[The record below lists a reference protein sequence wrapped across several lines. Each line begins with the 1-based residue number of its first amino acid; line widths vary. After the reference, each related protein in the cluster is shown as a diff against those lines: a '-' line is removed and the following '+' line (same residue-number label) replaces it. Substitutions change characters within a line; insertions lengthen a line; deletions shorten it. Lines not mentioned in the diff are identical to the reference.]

1 MGLVMSINNLL
12 DIIQDLPELIIPGG
26 KQIFRQ
32 GDSCG
37 QYFILVEGCV
47 HVYTRSVNGKEVS
60 LYRVTPG
67 GMCVLTTA
75 SLIGK
80 TPFPAEAVAE
90 SPLRLRTV
98 TKKKFDELVGSS
110 GAFRDFV
117 FKDFGVRINS
127 LIKTIQQLALE
138 TIEQRLAKYL
148 LMQPGGAINITHHEL
163 AVEIGSAREVVS
175 RHLKRLEK
183 GCLVSL
189 GRGVIE
195 VLDRERLHGLI

>member
-1 MGLVMSINNLL
+1 VPSNELQQ
-12 DIIQDLPELIIPGG
+12 IIQKLPEQVVPEAQ
-26 KQIFRQ
+26 QIFYQ
-32 GDSCG
+32 GAACD
-37 QYFILVEGCV
+37 QYFILTEGCV

-60 LYRVTPG
+60 LYRVAPG

-110 GAFRDFV
+110 DAFRNFV
-117 FKDFGVRINS
+117 FKDFGERINS

-148 LMQPGGAINITHHEL
+148 LMQPRGAINITHHEL
-163 AVEIGSAREVVS
+163 AVEIGSAREVIS

-183 GCLVSL
+183 DRLVSL

-195 VLDRERLHGLI
+195 VLDRERLHSLI